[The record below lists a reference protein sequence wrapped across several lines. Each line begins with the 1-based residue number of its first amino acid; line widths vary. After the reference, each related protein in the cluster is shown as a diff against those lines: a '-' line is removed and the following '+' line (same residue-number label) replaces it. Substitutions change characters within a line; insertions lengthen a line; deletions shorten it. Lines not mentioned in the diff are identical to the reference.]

1 MNRALA
7 IVSLLILSPT
17 FLVLPLAI
25 GAALAL
31 PSRLVASFGDPTALL
46 QQYHGQVSL
55 QTARYYEFLG
65 AFWLW
70 GYFLMVIAYFSL
82 LAPYVRRWALAVWTV
97 SIAYYCI
104 LLLTQPWQRPV
115 WGVTFVSGPQR
126 IALAISALMFVV
138 SILGLCMSLLLKPS
152 PRFSSQ
158 LPPPL
163 PRT

>member
-1 MNRALA
+1 MNRAFA
-7 IVSLLILSPT
+7 ILSLLILSPT
-17 FLVLPLAI
+17 FLVLPLAV

-31 PSRLVASFGDPTALL
+31 PARLVASFSDPSELL

-70 GYFLMVIAYFSL
+70 GYFLLVAAYFTQ
-82 LAPYVRRWALAVWTV
+82 LAPYVRRWALAVWTA
-97 SIAYYCI
+97 STAYYGI
-104 LLLTQPWQRPV
+104 ILLTQPWQRPV

-126 IALAISALMFVV
+126 IALTISALMLVV
-138 SILGLCMSLLLKPS
+138 SILSLSTALLFRPS
-152 PRFSSQ
+152 PRFASQ

-163 PRT
+163 PRQ